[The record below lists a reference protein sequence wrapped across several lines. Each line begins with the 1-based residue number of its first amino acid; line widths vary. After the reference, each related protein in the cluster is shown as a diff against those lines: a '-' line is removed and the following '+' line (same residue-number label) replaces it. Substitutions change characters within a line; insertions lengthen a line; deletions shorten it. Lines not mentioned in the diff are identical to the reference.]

1 MHRHTSARRIHIHM
15 KWFVYLFSLYLL
27 TLSGFTCEADSDC
40 CKDEITRQTS
50 SGHHDDDHQTHSAC
64 VPFLACGA
72 CNSIL
77 PGEMSVEPP
86 VKPAPIDRAPF
97 HYLEAAWTNAPGSIW
112 QPPQIA

>member
-1 MHRHTSARRIHIHM
+1 M

-27 TLSGFTCEADSDC
+27 TLSGFTCKADSDC
-40 CKDEITRQTS
+40 CKDELIEQTGT
-50 SGHHDDDHQTHSAC
+50 GHHDDDHKTHSAC

-77 PGEMSVEPP
+77 LNQLSV
-86 VKPAPIDRAPF
+86 KLPARNTTIPKAPF
-97 HYLEAAWTNAPGSIW
+97 YYLETAWTNALGSIW